1 MDFRRYQTADYDACL
16 EIFKGNVPK
25 YFMETELEEYSQDL
39 ERLDD
44 PYFVVE
50 RDGVIVAAGG
60 YCLNAKGGGLTWGM
74 VRRELHSQ
82 GIGRTLVQ
90 FRLACIAED
99 YPDQA
104 VYIDTSQHTCPFY
117 ERMGF
122 VAESVETDGYGPGLH
137 KVLMKRL
144 QLNCLRKIS
153 TPLTSSSMHSQ
164 PKPS

>member
-1 MDFRRYQTADYDACL
+1 MNFRRYQTADYDACL

-50 RDGVIVAAGG
+50 RDGLIVATGG
-60 YCLNAKGGGLTWGM
+60 YCLNAKGVGLTWGM

-90 FRLACIAED
+90 FRLARIAED

-104 VYIDTSQHTCPFY
+104 VYIDTSQHTRPFY

-137 KVLMKRL
+137 KVLMKRPAV
-144 QLNCLRKIS
+144 S
-153 TPLTSSSMHSQ
+153 A
-164 PKPS
+164 